1 MDSSKF
7 KKLLLIDKNNI
18 DLELMRQGNRVAV
31 FGAKVE
37 LAEFDLREGQEKLD
51 ILYSDLYIKYTKQLE
66 DEDKKVTKDYIVG
79 MIKKTKVYKIQRQKV
94 SELKK
99 LVGVNKARYRGM
111 TTKTEML
118 QQYCFNYRK
127 QLEEKQRIKSKA
139 EIRSKRES

>member
-1 MDSSKF
+1 M
-7 KKLLLIDKNNI
+7 
-18 DLELMRQGNRVAV
+18 E
-31 FGAKVE
+31 E
-37 LAEFDLREGQEKLD
+37 AE
-51 ILYSDLYIKYTKQLE
+51 
-66 DEDKKVTKDYIVG
+66 KKVTKDYIVG
-79 MIKKTKVYKIQRQKV
+79 MIKKNKTYKIQRQKV

-139 EIRSKRES
+139 EIRSNREK